1 MSTLKE
7 IVLFMLKRKKLWLL
21 PLMIVMFFVF
31 GLVILSEGS
40 VVTPFIYALF

>member
-7 IVLFMLKRKKLWLL
+7 IILFMFKRKKLWLL
-21 PLMIVMFFVF
+21 PLLIVMFFVF